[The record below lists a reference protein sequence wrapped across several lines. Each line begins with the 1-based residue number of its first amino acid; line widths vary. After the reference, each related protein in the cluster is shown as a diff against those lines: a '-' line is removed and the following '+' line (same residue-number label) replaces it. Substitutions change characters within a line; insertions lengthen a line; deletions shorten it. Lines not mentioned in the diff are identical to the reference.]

1 MLDYNVE
8 ESEIDRRRK
17 LHLSVA
23 EFMDAWRVVP
33 RLLIGLYCWI
43 TYEVITWYMNLK
55 PYVLEGCNVE
65 KVGEQC
71 IVAAQTT
78 GQSLLVSAIFGA
90 ATGIFGLYASTGRK
104 WGEGVSNWRTKN
116 GHKSPQS
123 QSGSPNN

>member
-1 MLDYNVE
+1 MIDYNVE

-17 LHLSVA
+17 LHLSMA
-23 EFMDAWRVVP
+23 EFLDAWRLFP

-43 TYEVITWYMNLK
+43 TYEVITWYMSLQ
-55 PYVLEGCNVE
+55 PYIIDDCNVE
-65 KVGEQC
+65 ILKENCV
-71 IVAAQTT
+71 VAAQTT

-116 GHKSPQS
+116 GKKQS